1 MQAATSLWGCLI
13 ALELCPCTS
22 KASRPSFGNP
32 DSLTKKFVSGSSTLG
47 KFQLPTNIR
56 DIVSHWNI
64 KTKAGKSRGLT
75 IHRELAIARE
85 SEGNHLPPS
94 FKHQT
99 CPYIGWIT
107 DIDVNLAESNA
118 KTGWVPNIDSQD
130 WSIICTKTPILTRVK
145 MPQNEN
151 SLNSEWPICNQ
162 SQEHVQNRTRVSRSD
177 LEKRWSN
184 KSLLLLQDGS
194 HWHRLITGKAVCTK
208 KLSLSNTLLT
218 SCASKWSL

>member
-1 MQAATSLWGCLI
+1 MQAAASLWGCLI

-22 KASRPSFGNP
+22 KASRPSFGSP

-64 KTKAGKSRGLT
+64 KTKAGMSRGLT
-75 IHRELAIARE
+75 IHRELAIAGE

-107 DIDVNLAESNA
+107 DIDGQPGRIKCKDRVGTWYWQSRLINYLYQNPNTNQGRNA
-118 KTGWVPNIDSQD
+118 
-130 WSIICTKTPILTRVK
+130 TKCKLIEFRVTNMQAIPRACSK
-145 MPQNEN
+145 Q
-151 SLNSEWPICNQ
+151 NQ
-162 SQEHVQNRTRVSRSD
+162 SF
-177 LEKRWSN
+177 
-184 KSLLLLQDGS
+184 
-194 HWHRLITGKAVCTK
+194 
-208 KLSLSNTLLT
+208 
-218 SCASKWSL
+218 